1 MIFSLAWRNIWR
13 NKRRTAITVA
23 SILFAVLFSSLMES
37 IQQGAW
43 NNMIRNVVNFHTGYI
58 QVHQKGFWSEQSL
71 DLAFPQPGQQLSG
84 SGIVRALP
92 RLESFALASTGVNTT
107 GVMATGIDP
116 VAEEQMTGVKE
127 RLIAG
132 DYLSAGDK
140 SVLIGAGIAENLKL
154 TAGDTLL
161 LISQGYHGVN
171 AAGKYPI
178 KGVVDYPSPE
188 LDRLL
193 VFMPLAEA
201 QWFYGADGLVTSLV
215 FQLEHERRIPEAMQ
229 ALQQRFP
236 DSEYEVMDWPALLP
250 DLLEAKKLDSAGN
263 VVVAI
268 ILYLI
273 ITFGLLGTILM
284 MVRERTYEF
293 GLLLAIGMKRRTLGF
308 LVWLE
313 VVSLSLLGALA
324 GIVLSAPIALYFRAH
339 PLRFT
344 GEEYAATL
352 DQWGFEPVFPA
363 EVSFYIFFKQALIIF
378 IIALFLALFPL
389 LRIRRL
395 KPVEAM
401 RG

>member
-71 DLAFPQPGQQLSG
+71 DMAFPAPAQQIAG
-84 SGIVRALP
+84 AGMVRALP
-92 RLESFALASTGVNTT
+92 RLESFALASTGTNTM

-116 VAEEQMTGVKE
+116 AAEEQMTGVKE
-127 RLIAG
+127 RLVSG
-132 DYLSAGDK
+132 SYLHAKDK

-154 TAGDTLL
+154 KAGDTLL

-171 AAGKYPI
+171 AAGKYPV
-178 KGVVDYPSPE
+178 KGIVDYPSPE
-188 LDRLL
+188 LDRML
-193 VFMPLAEA
+193 VFMPLKEA

-215 FQLEHERRIPEAMQ
+215 IQLEHEKRIPEAM
-229 ALQQRFP
+229 ASLRARFP
-236 DSEYEVMDWPALLP
+236 DPEYEVMDWPALLP
-250 DLLEAKKLDSAGN
+250 DLLEAKKLDGAGN
-263 VVVAI
+263 IVVAI

-284 MVRERTYEF
+284 MVRERKYEF
-293 GLLLAIGMKRRTLGF
+293 GLLIAIGMKRRLLAF

-313 VVSLSLLGALA
+313 IVALSLLGALV
-324 GIVLSAPIALYFRAH
+324 GILLSAPIALYFRAH

-363 EVSFYIFFKQALIIF
+363 EVSFEIFFKQALIIF
-378 IIALFLALFPL
+378 IIAFFLALFPVWN
-389 LRIRRL
+389 IQRL

-401 RG
+401 RS